1 MGREK
6 VRLIAAFTGMGFDV
20 LISDVDTVWM
30 RDFREFLPVCPEC
43 DILSSSDCLTTTTKE
58 REDHLENFDR
68 CGGPANIGIMY
79 FKPAAHAFAREWLDM
94 ILEDDNYWDQ
104 NAFNDLFRRAPKEEG
119 GRFGWRNHE
128 SNDGSFMAYGGHLR
142 MGILPTSLF
151 ANGHTYYVQRMFEKH
166 GVHPYVVHNTFQY
179 SGTEGKR
186 HRFREM
192 LLWDDPPD
200 YYESEAGF
208 VFFHPDVPRQLLEAS
223 VPPRPNGLTP
233 EETVGH
239 FNLVHY

>member
-1 MGREK
+1 
-6 VRLIAAFTGMGFDV
+6 
-20 LISDVDTVWM
+20 
-30 RDFREFLPVCPEC
+30 
-43 DILSSSDCLTTTTKE
+43 
-58 REDHLENFDR
+58 
-68 CGGPANIGIMY
+68 MY

-104 NAFNDLFRRAPKEEG
+104 NAFNDLFRRGGARAVYRRPPASRQRAAPVTPRLRNRPSRRAPKEEG

-186 HRFREM
+186 HR
-192 LLWDDPPD
+192 
-200 YYESEAGF
+200 
-208 VFFHPDVPRQLLEAS
+208 
-223 VPPRPNGLTP
+223 
-233 EETVGH
+233 
-239 FNLVHY
+239 